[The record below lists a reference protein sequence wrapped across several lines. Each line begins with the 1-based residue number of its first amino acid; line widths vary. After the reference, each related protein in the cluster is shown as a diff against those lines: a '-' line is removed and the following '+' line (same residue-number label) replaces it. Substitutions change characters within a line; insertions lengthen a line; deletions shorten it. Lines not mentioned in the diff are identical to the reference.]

1 MALQHNHLRTACFVA
16 RSWVGE
22 APEQVPAMIAAAD
35 TQQNGVITF
44 GEFVPMVRGQ
54 LGAVSPTTGWGHQ
67 SEADVL
73 AQLLDDPASRAK
85 YEQHLP
91 CNTSA
96 CDAEYTPR
104 LR

>member
-1 MALQHNHLRTACFVA
+1 M
-16 RSWVGE
+16 
-22 APEQVPAMIAAAD
+22 MAAAD
-35 TQQNGVITF
+35 TQKNGFITF

-54 LGAVSPTTGWGHQ
+54 LGAVSPTTGWGNQ

-85 YEQHLP
+85 YSQYLP

-96 CDAEYTPR
+96 CDAPYMAR
-104 LR
+104 SR